1 MNQAFTLNEI
11 KVSYSLK
18 LKSSERP
25 QVTSSKA
32 VYELVLPVWE
42 DIELVESFK
51 VLLLSQ
57 SNRVLGISHLFRGG
71 LSSVVV
77 DPKQVFQ
84 VALKCNAAAIIV
96 MHNHPSGRAEG
107 SQADQALTDKLK
119 EIGKLLNLRVLD
131 HVVLTSESYYSFA
144 DEGLL
149 L

>member
-1 MNQAFTLNEI
+1 MSQMNQAFTLNEI
-11 KVSYSLK
+11 KVSYSLN

-25 QVTSSKA
+25 QITSSKA

-71 LSSVVV
+71 LSSVFV
-77 DPKQVFQ
+77 DPKSVFQ

-96 MHNHPSGRAEG
+96 MHYVE
-107 SQADQALTDKLK
+107 
-119 EIGKLLNLRVLD
+119 
-131 HVVLTSESYYSFA
+131 
-144 DEGLL
+144 
-149 L
+149 

>member
-1 MNQAFTLNEI
+1 MNQAFILNEI
-11 KVSYSLK
+11 KVSYSLH

-32 VYELVLPVWE
+32 VYKLVLPIWK

-96 MHNHPSGRAEG
+96 MHNHPSGNPDRSA
-107 SQADQALTDKLK
+107 ADQAITDKLK
-119 EIGKLLNLRVLD
+119 EIGKLLNLQVLD
-131 HVVLTSESYYSFA
+131 HIIFTSESYYSFA